1 MKEVILSEYDKELIS
16 SAATYIETGSYLL
29 KPVNICIRYYIGEIQ
44 RINNLISEDI
54 SLTNYEAAI
63 RNYYL
68 FCTDPDYSDYQDIK
82 FTYDIPTCYVDKFEL
97 AGSVNDKNMVTDA
110 EEIMREYD
118 IPVGIYLHLVRSI

>member
-1 MKEVILSEYDKELIS
+1 MKEVSLSEYDKELIS

-68 FCTDPDYSDYQDIK
+68 FCTDPDYPDYQDIK
-82 FTYDIPTCYVDKFEL
+82 FTYDIPDECISKFEL
-97 AGSVNDKNMVTDA
+97 AGMSDNKNMIADS

-118 IPVGIYLHLVRSI
+118 IPVGTYLHLVRSI